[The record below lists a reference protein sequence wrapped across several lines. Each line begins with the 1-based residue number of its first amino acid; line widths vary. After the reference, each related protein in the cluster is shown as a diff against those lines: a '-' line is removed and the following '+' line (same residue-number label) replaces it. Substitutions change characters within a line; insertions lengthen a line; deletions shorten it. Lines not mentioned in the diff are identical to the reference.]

1 MQTLGDHGRGERD
14 SSLDMKDFRP
24 LRKWS
29 SLSKLTAPENRN
41 QSGIAY
47 TQELRNVLEKTGKGK
62 AFTSHLRTFGPSS
75 LHDSMEMLKLEDKEM
90 NKKRSSTLDCK
101 YKFESCNKEDV
112 RVSSSA
118 LRRQTLDM
126 TYSALPESKPIVT
139 GSEAF
144 ESPKYLML
152 GQQAVGVPIQPSVRT
167 QMWLTEQLR
176 TNPLEG
182 RTTEDSYS
190 LAPWQQPQTEEFQQG
205 SETPMQVLT
214 GSSRQTY
221 SPPGFQDFSKWES
234 VLKIKEGLLRQK
246 EIVIDRQKQQI
257 NHLHERIRDNEL
269 RAQHAMLG
277 HYVNC
282 EDSYMSSLQPQYE
295 SSSGQTPF
303 TEQPLSH
310 PHQEELEQKLASTE
324 KEVLQLN
331 EFLKQRI
338 SQFSEEKKKLE
349 EKLKTRD
356 RYISSLK
363 KKCQKESEQN
373 KEKQRRIETLEKYL
387 ADLPTLDDVQS
398 QSLQLQ
404 VLEEKNKNLQE
415 TLIDTEKKLEEIKKQ
430 CQDKEVQLL
439 CQKKKEK
446 ELVTSVQSLQQK
458 VEKCLED
465 GIRLP
470 MLDAKQ
476 LQSENDSLREQN
488 ATASKIIE
496 SQQDEINR
504 MILEIQSM
512 QGKLCKEKLSA
523 RSTVEELGRKEE
535 NLQRLTE
542 ALLENQR
549 HVGETYSLLD
559 QGHEAEQSRPQT
571 VPKWP
576 LFDLT
581 VIDQLFK
588 EMSYCLFDLKA
599 LCSILNQRAQGKE
612 PNLSLLLGIRSMNCS
627 AEETENDHSPET
639 LTKKLSDVCQLRR
652 DIDELRTTISDRYA
666 QDMGDNCVT
675 Q

>member
-1 MQTLGDHGRGERD
+1 M
-14 SSLDMKDFRP
+14 
-24 LRKWS
+24 
-29 SLSKLTAPENRN
+29 
-41 QSGIAY
+41 
-47 TQELRNVLEKTGKGK
+47 
-62 AFTSHLRTFGPSS
+62 TSR
-75 LHDSMEMLKLEDKEM
+75 
-90 NKKRSSTLDCK
+90 
-101 YKFESCNKEDV
+101 V
-112 RVSSSA
+112 RVCSF
-118 LRRQTLDM
+118 
-126 TYSALPESKPIVT
+126 K
-139 GSEAF
+139 
-144 ESPKYLML
+144 
-152 GQQAVGVPIQPSVRT
+152 
-167 QMWLTEQLR
+167 
-176 TNPLEG
+176 
-182 RTTEDSYS
+182 
-190 LAPWQQPQTEEFQQG
+190 
-205 SETPMQVLT
+205 
-214 GSSRQTY
+214 
-221 SPPGFQDFSKWES
+221 
-234 VLKIKEGLLRQK
+234 
-246 EIVIDRQKQQI
+246 
-257 NHLHERIRDNEL
+257 
-269 RAQHAMLG
+269 
-277 HYVNC
+277 
-282 EDSYMSSLQPQYE
+282 
-295 SSSGQTPF
+295 
-303 TEQPLSH
+303 
-310 PHQEELEQKLASTE
+310 
-324 KEVLQLN
+324 
-331 EFLKQRI
+331 FLK
-338 SQFSEEKKKLE
+338 K
-349 EKLKTRD
+349 
-356 RYISSLK
+356 
-363 KKCQKESEQN
+363 
-373 KEKQRRIETLEKYL
+373 
-387 ADLPTLDDVQS
+387 
-398 QSLQLQ
+398 
-404 VLEEKNKNLQE
+404 KNKNLQE

-535 NLQRLTE
+535 SLQRLTE

-549 HVGETYSLLD
+549 HMGETYSLLD